1 MRLSRKGR
9 FAVTAMMNL
18 ALNADKG
25 PMTLTELTHD
35 QGISLSYLEQIFARL
50 RKENLVAGV
59 RGPGGGYRLS
69 RAAKEICVADVIT
82 AVDEKVDARKC
93 EGKGN
98 CNGESPCLTHDLW
111 CDLSDQIYSFLQSID
126 LEQLVTQENSKART
140 CSSHL
145 KESGHLSAVAS

>member
-59 RGPGGGYRLS
+59 RGPGGGYCLARLPEQIS
-69 RAAKEICVADVIT
+69 IADIVT
-82 AVDEKVDARKC
+82 AIDEKGPITDPNMVDTLYHSNR
-93 EGKGN
+93 
-98 CNGESPCLTHDLW
+98 SPIHAMWNDFSTDL
-111 CDLSDQIYSFLQSID
+111 YSFMDKISLADYVNRYATEKRERTSLQA
-126 LEQLVTQENSKART
+126 NA
-140 CSSHL
+140 
-145 KESGHLSAVAS
+145 A

>member
-50 RKENLVAGV
+50 RKEGLVAGV
-59 RGPGGGYRLS
+59 RGPGGGYCLARS
-69 RAAKEICVADVIT
+69 PEAISIADIVTSI
-82 AVDEKVDARKC
+82 DEKGPISDPNMVDTLYHSNR
-93 EGKGN
+93 
-98 CNGESPCLTHDLW
+98 SPIHAMWNDFSTDLFNFMNQISLA
-111 CDLSDQIYSFLQSID
+111 DYVQRYKHEKQLRSGMQSD
-126 LEQLVTQENSKART
+126 KA
-140 CSSHL
+140 
-145 KESGHLSAVAS
+145 A

>member
-50 RKENLVAGV
+50 RKEDLVAGV
-59 RGPGGGYRLS
+59 RGPGGGYCLARS
-69 RAAKEICVADVIT
+69 PEQISIADIVT
-82 AVDEKVDARKC
+82 AIDEKGPITDPNMVDTLYHSNR
-93 EGKGN
+93 
-98 CNGESPCLTHDLW
+98 SPIHAMWNDFSTDLY
-111 CDLSDQIYSFLQSID
+111 SFMDQISLADYVKRYAAEKRERTSLQAD
-126 LEQLVTQENSKART
+126 A
-140 CSSHL
+140 
-145 KESGHLSAVAS
+145 A

>member
-50 RKENLVAGV
+50 RKEDLVAGV
-59 RGPGGGYRLS
+59 RGPGGGYCLARS
-69 RAAKEICVADVIT
+69 PEQISIADIVT
-82 AVDEKVDARKC
+82 AIDEKGPITDPNMVDTLYHSNR
-93 EGKGN
+93 
-98 CNGESPCLTHDLW
+98 SPIHAMWNDFSTDLY
-111 CDLSDQIYSFLQSID
+111 SFMDQISLADYVSRYAAEKRERTSLQA
-126 LEQLVTQENSKART
+126 NA
-140 CSSHL
+140 
-145 KESGHLSAVAS
+145 A

>member
-50 RKENLVAGV
+50 RKEELVAGV
-59 RGPGGGYRLS
+59 RGPGGGYCLARS
-69 RAAKEICVADVIT
+69 PEQISIADIVT
-82 AVDEKVDARKC
+82 AIDEKGPITDPNMVDTLYHSNR
-93 EGKGN
+93 
-98 CNGESPCLTHDLW
+98 SPIHAMWNDFSTDL
-111 CDLSDQIYSFLQSID
+111 YSFMDKISLADYVTRYATEKRERTSLQA
-126 LEQLVTQENSKART
+126 NA
-140 CSSHL
+140 
-145 KESGHLSAVAS
+145 A